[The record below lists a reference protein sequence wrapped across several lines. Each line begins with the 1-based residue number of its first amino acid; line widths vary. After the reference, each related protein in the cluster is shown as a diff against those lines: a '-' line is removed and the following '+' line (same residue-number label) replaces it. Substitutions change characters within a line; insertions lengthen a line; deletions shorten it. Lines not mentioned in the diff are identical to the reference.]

1 MKIFK
6 KILAVL
12 FPQKCL
18 GCKKENEILCPDC
31 LGKISRPDT
40 PYLKGVHIA
49 GNYQDL
55 VLKKALWML
64 KYRGVKQLA
73 KPLAEL
79 IQERVWK
86 KLETAAPDIALRS
99 QGGRGDWIIVP
110 IPLSWVKLKHRGYNQ
125 AELIARHLFNSQDN
139 ILWGGGL
146 LSKIRETRSQVE
158 VKDKEERLANVVGSF
173 KAEKPELIKGKKIIL
188 VDDVFTTGATMSEAK
203 KILMSAGAKKVVGV
217 VVARG

>member
-18 GCKKENEILCPDC
+18 GCKKENEILCPVC
-31 LGKISRPDT
+31 LGKINRPDT

-49 GNYQDL
+49 SNYQDL

-64 KYRGVKQLA
+64 KYQGVKQLA

-79 IQERVWK
+79 IRERIWK
-86 KLETAAPDIALRS
+86 KLETK
-99 QGGRGDWIIVP
+99 DWLIVP
-110 IPLSWVKLKHRGYNQ
+110 IPLSSKKLRHRGYNQ
-125 AELIARHLFNSQDN
+125 AELIARELSDDISAGILF
-139 ILWGGGL
+139 
-146 LSKIRETRSQVE
+146 KKFHTKSQVE
-158 VKDKEERLANVVGSF
+158 VKDKEERLANIVGSF
-173 KAEKPELIKGKKIIL
+173 EARNSEKIKGKKIIL
-188 VDDVFTTGATMSEAK
+188 IDDVCTTGATMSEAK
-203 KILMSAGAKKVVGV
+203 KVLKSAGAKKVTGV

>member
-1 MKIFK
+1 MKIFN

-31 LGKISRPDT
+31 LGKINRPDT
-40 PYLKGVHIA
+40 PYLNGIHIA
-49 GNYQDL
+49 ANYQDL

-79 IQERVWK
+79 IKERVWK
-86 KLETAAPDIALRS
+86 KLET
-99 QGGRGDWIIVP
+99 GDWLIVP
-110 IPLSWVKLKHRGYNQ
+110 VPLSKKKLRHRGYNQ
-125 AELIARHLFNSQDN
+125 AELIAKELSDNVRADILF
-139 ILWGGGL
+139 
-146 LSKIRETRSQVE
+146 KKFHTKSQVE
-158 VKDKEERLANVVGSF
+158 VKDREERLANIVGSF
-173 KAEKPELIKGKKIIL
+173 EVRSPRAIRGEKIIL
-188 VDDVFTTGATMSEAK
+188 IDDVLTTGATMREAK
-203 KILMSAGAKKVVGV
+203 KVLKQAGAKKVAGV